1 MSNASGLSAG
11 RPSTRST
18 TPGVTVRDLMAED
31 TVPAR
36 INFQVPRELRDKFKV
51 WAVQNNTTIK
61 DELTRHI
68 LSLIK

>member
-11 RPSTRST
+11 RPSSRNS
-18 TPGVTVRDLMAED
+18 TPGVNVRDLMAEEGA
-31 TVPAR
+31 PAR
-36 INFQVPRELRDKFKV
+36 INFEVPRELRDKFKV

-68 LSLIK
+68 RSLIS

>member
-11 RPSTRST
+11 RPSNRNS
-18 TPGVTVRDLMAED
+18 TPGVSVRDLMAEE
-31 TVPAR
+31 PALAR
-36 INFQVPRELRDKFKV
+36 INFEVPRELRDKFKV

-68 LSLIK
+68 RSLLD